1 MPYDELSGTF
11 LLDKGVANT
20 EDLLLRSPSLHGGGT
35 GQIDLV
41 HLTADAHV
49 AVQPLQ
55 LTDRVVRGAS
65 NLPLI
70 KNLGVGSLLF
80 GKNKSILV
88 VAYHVHGP
96 LADLQ
101 LDHVPTSA
109 MDSGALGI
117 LEKTLGLPANLL
129 MKGGKQLEEK
139 RGNQEEKGEADAT
152 R

>member
-1 MPYDELSGTF
+1 M
-11 LLDKGVANT
+11 V
-20 EDLLLRSPSLHGGGT
+20 
-35 GQIDLV
+35 Q
-41 HLTADAHV
+41 LTCDAHV

-55 LTDRVVRGAS
+55 LTDSFVRGAT

-70 KNLGVGSLLF
+70 KQIGVGSLLF
-80 GKNKSILV
+80 GKDKSILL

-117 LEKTLGLPANLL
+117 FEKTLGLPANLL
-129 MKGGKQLEEK
+129 MKGGKQLEEN
-139 RGNQEEKGEADAT
+139 RGNQEEKGD
-152 R
+152 